1 MALKELSDGGPDG
14 TRLGQSASDLVSFHG
29 ATTKVQGVISAAVST
44 GVAVAISSGF
54 GFSSSGAITQLMATV
69 NSIRT
74 ILVDKG
80 LGA

>member
-1 MALKELSDGGPDG
+1 MAVKELSDGGPDG
-14 TRLGQSASDLVSFHG
+14 TRLGQSAADLVGFHG
-29 ATTKVQGVISAAVST
+29 KAPAIQGVISAAVSV
-44 GVAVAISSGF
+44 GVAVAVSSGF
-54 GFSSSGAITQLMATV
+54 GFSTSTAITQLMATV